1 MVINQG
7 EGPSEV
13 TQLRYYRSPDSDI
26 SSEDAE
32 VGAGPVGILSAAA
45 NSSASITLRAPSEHG
60 TFYYGACVEPV
71 TGESNSNTDNNCTG
85 GVRVAVIDFPS
96 PEMVL
101 IRGGTF
107 RMGNLNGGDRVLF
120 GGVGSRSVSVPAFRL
135 GKYEV
140 TFAQWDA
147 CVAGGGCGG
156 YRPPDEGWGRGN
168 RPVINVSR
176 NDAQSYIDW
185 LNSRT
190 GGGYRLPTEAEW
202 EYAARAGSTALY
214 LWGSNT
220 IGSSNRANCVDY
232 VCGDRWEHT
241 APVGRFPA
249 ERLGFP

>member
-1 MVINQG
+1 
-7 EGPSEV
+7 
-13 TQLRYYRSPDSDI
+13 
-26 SSEDAE
+26 
-32 VGAGPVGILSAAA
+32 
-45 NSSASITLRAPSEHG
+45 
-60 TFYYGACVEPV
+60 
-71 TGESNSNTDNNCTG
+71 
-85 GVRVAVIDFPS
+85 
-96 PEMVL
+96 
-101 IRGGTF
+101 
-107 RMGNLNGGDRVLF
+107 MGNLNGGDRVLF

-241 APVGRFPA
+241 APVGSFPPNA
-249 ERLGFP
+249 WGFHDMAGNVDEWVQDCSFGFFYDRSTPTDGSAWEDEDCEFRVIRGGGWYSGASTMYSGRHNYASPLR